1 MLSPWLKLGNAANL
15 HRQQNIISVRSGHR
29 STHRQTQVK
38 RVRVEQ
44 VIAQQGREEETKG
57 SKKQKSLLTDI

>member
-29 STHRQTQVK
+29 AHRQTQVK

-44 VIAQQGREEETKG
+44 VIAQQGRGEETKG